1 MTLFRQTALRQ
12 NLETR
17 ARLLEGI
24 RRFFSSR
31 GYLEV
36 ETPARVPA
44 PAPEGHI
51 DAEPSGAWYLHTSPE
66 LCMKR
71 LLAAGYDRIF
81 QICRCYRQN
90 ERGGRHLP
98 EMTLL
103 EWYTANADY
112 TQMMAQCREMLL
124 DLVRHLN
131 LKLPL
136 VYQGQAID
144 VASRWEKLSVAQ
156 AFERYGSLSMTA
168 ALECGRF
175 DEIMGLEIE
184 PRLGWTTPVLLMDYP
199 AACGSLARTKPGDAS
214 LVERFELYIAGLEL
228 CNGFSELID
237 GVEQRRRF
245 EEERTQRMS
254 AGKTVYPMPER
265 FLDALA
271 CMPPATGNAM
281 GLDRLAMLLTDSSRI
296 DEVVA
301 FVPEEL

>member
-1 MTLFRQTALRQ
+1 MPLFRQTALRH

-24 RRFFSSR
+24 RCFFTGR

-44 PAPEGHI
+44 PAPEAHI
-51 DAEPSGAWYLHTSPE
+51 DAEPSGPWVLHTSPE

-81 QICRCYRQN
+81 QICKCYRQN

-112 TQMMAQCREMLL
+112 THMMTQCREMLL
-124 DLVRHLN
+124 YLVRHLN

-144 VASRWEKLSVAQ
+144 VESRWETLSVAQ
-156 AFERYGSLSMTA
+156 AFERYGSLPMTA

-184 PRLGWTTPVLLMDYP
+184 PQLGWARPVLLMDYP

-245 EEERTQRMS
+245 EEERTLRKS
-254 AGKTVYPMPER
+254 AGRSVYPMPER
-265 FLDALA
+265 FLEALA

-281 GLDRLAMLLTDSSRI
+281 GLDRLAMLITNSSRI
-296 DEVVA
+296 DEVVT
-301 FVPEEL
+301 FIPEEL